1 MTYSAPKWIHPVT
14 KREWF
19 GSGRT
24 TQNSYSQNPPLKD
37 MFWFT
42 EGDPAQSATGQSVLS
57 DCQFGAELDAS
68 GPEGFAID
76 NSDYDAS
83 NIETVDL
90 DI

>member
-1 MTYSAPKWIHPVT
+1 
-14 KREWF
+14 
-19 GSGRT
+19 
-24 TQNSYSQNPPLKD
+24 

-42 EGDPAQSATGQSVLS
+42 EGDPSQSATGQSVLS

-68 GPEGFAID
+68 GFEGFAID

-83 NIETVDL
+83 NIETIDL